1 MMPFFS
7 SLLPSKPTMHPFHSL
22 SRAWT
27 HFSLTVV
34 ARIYVRLF
42 VWVCTFSNAYTYI
55 HITYMCIHTYMH
67 ICIDLF
73 VYFYTVTCMYV
84 FNTDHLVL
92 DN

>member
-7 SLLPSKPTMHPFHSL
+7 SLLPSKPTMHPPHSL

-34 ARIYVRLF
+34 THIYVRLF

-55 HITYMCIHTYMH
+55 YYIYVHTYIYVLIH
-67 ICIDLF
+67 LC
-73 VYFYTVTCMYV
+73 TVTLLLARM
-84 FNTDHLVL
+84 FSILTI
-92 DN
+92 